1 MLFEKKKRAHFS
13 VFKEKSLDILFLII
27 TNKLSQKKNK

>member
-1 MLFEKKKRAHFS
+1 MLFEKKKKKREAHFG

-27 TNKLSQKKNK
+27 TIKP